1 MGHLTQQL
9 ALHPAACTLVACVHH
24 PMLQINHEIFCT
36 CREHLF
42 KVLFCLD
49 LHFTSLIPALKSM
62 EKFCYIW
69 FLRVID
75 DSCYVRNLT
84 LAYLLK
90 TYVALYLA
98 ILFAL
103 AITVI
108 KLFLMMALNAFNC
121 NECYDM
127 LEH

>member
-1 MGHLTQQL
+1 M
-9 ALHPAACTLVACVHH
+9 
-24 PMLQINHEIFCT
+24 I
-36 CREHLF
+36 
-42 KVLFCLD
+42 
-49 LHFTSLIPALKSM
+49 
-62 EKFCYIW
+62 Y
-69 FLRVID
+69 

-90 TYVALYLA
+90 SYVALYLA